1 MNPEKQIPELQ
12 ALMVAVENRHGEP
25 LRSTTGFERLSA
37 EMAAVL
43 GEGLGASTLKRLW
56 GYIPGGTVPRL
67 STLNLLAK
75 YAGYPDFKTFRQK
88 VSARDDSGY
97 VTKVSCITSD
107 ELEKGDT
114 LVLGWAPDRVVR
126 LRYLGEDRFEVLSS
140 EHSKLRPGD
149 VFMQSCFFKGW
160 PLYVPCIW
168 RDGEATPPFVAGK
181 AHGLTLLEKQ

>member
-1 MNPEKQIPELQ
+1 MNSLMQIPELQ
-12 ALMVAVENRHGEP
+12 ALIVAVEKRHGEP

-37 EMAAVL
+37 EMTAVL

-67 STLNLLAK
+67 STLNLLAR

-88 VSARDDSGY
+88 TPARDDSGY
-97 VTKVSCITSD
+97 VAKGCCITSD
-107 ELEKGDT
+107 ELEVGDC
-114 LVLGWAPDRVVR
+114 LVLGWAPDRIVK
-126 LRYLGEDRFEVLSS
+126 LKYLGEDRFEVLSS

-149 VFMQSCFFKGW
+149 VFVQSCFFKGW

-168 RDGEATPPFVAGK
+168 RGGEATPPFIAGK